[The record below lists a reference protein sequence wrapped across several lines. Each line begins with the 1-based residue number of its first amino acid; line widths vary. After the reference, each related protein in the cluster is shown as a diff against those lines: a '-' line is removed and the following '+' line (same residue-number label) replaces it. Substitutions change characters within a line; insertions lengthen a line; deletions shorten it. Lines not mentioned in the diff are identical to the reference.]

1 MKDNKVNDEK
11 TVVYSSLSKSGQEN
25 ECSEKTIVSENIVNE
40 NAVNETVGDNEN
52 NNRVTNKSNPTK
64 KRKEFSAGAF
74 AAGVGGAVVVGAGA
88 GIATGAVY
96 SDEIKEVYAE
106 LLSPE
111 DASAIEDVQEID
123 PSNVTESPD
132 TVEQLDPASFSFSA
146 NDGAGNTYS
155 ISFIDN
161 DGDGLFETT
170 TANAQLV
177 DGTTVSY
184 TETGDPLSG
193 LFGETTEWASPQ
205 DYQQLSFLANSVN
218 LPELTTPESFVYE
231 IQPGDT
237 LSEIA
242 ASNNTT
248 VEHLMELNP
257 DITDADVI
265 YASDQINIPLHDN
278 ISNPYESHAD
288 EINLAEIQNLS
299 ESVGEIYAE
308 NLLENEFA
316 PIDWQS
322 FNDEP
327 VGYDSSEYDNLLAQ
341 TDFNNFELPDSY
353 LDNFTF

>member
-1 MKDNKVNDEK
+1 M
-11 TVVYSSLSKSGQEN
+11 Q
-25 ECSEKTIVSENIVNE
+25 
-40 NAVNETVGDNEN
+40 
-52 NNRVTNKSNPTK
+52 
-64 KRKEFSAGAF
+64 
-74 AAGVGGAVVVGAGA
+74 
-88 GIATGAVY
+88 
-96 SDEIKEVYAE
+96 
-106 LLSPE
+106 
-111 DASAIEDVQEID
+111 
-123 PSNVTESPD
+123 ESPD
-132 TVEQLDPASFSFSA
+132 AAEQLDPASFSLSA